1 MNKIKN
7 NFVDWI
13 IGKPKTALVLF
24 GLLNVIFAPGLLK
37 VKTDFT
43 YKSWYSIKDPKV
55 LEFQEFEKTFGNDD
69 MAIVVVHDDK
79 GILQK
84 KNLKLIE
91 EISDRLWRVNEVLR
105 VDNLNNFIHME
116 SVGDDLMISPLV
128 EEGDS
133 EFVDLDELKRKIK
146 TEPVLDNFLIS
157 KDKKTTVI
165 QVKIISEASGKIPDH
180 AKISYDVRE
189 VMKPFIKENPDL
201 TFHLTGSVVVVDDF
215 TQATIDDLVLLVPLL
230 YLIFILIMFYRYR
243 SITGM
248 LLIFSNISFSISLM
262 LGACGYLGYKINTL
276 TAAAP
281 TILMTIALSDAV
293 HVFSAFFQGVKNNFN
308 VISSLRYSLK
318 KNFYP
323 TFLTTITTSVGFLS
337 FFDAKVEPVAELG
350 IIVGIGVVFAWLVTY
365 LGFGPGILLLG
376 KYFRTEGEVLS
387 ESTSIE
393 KDLKVTPFSNSLG
406 DLIFKYKYMITS
418 FTVALGVF
426 GVFYISKLT
435 VNMDPIEQFRPDHHS
450 VVASKFLEKQMGF
463 SSGFE
468 LEIDSGLKDGAKNPQ
483 FLQKVD
489 SFLLWLKSDERI
501 TKSVSLNYILKSIN
515 KALNNNSDDFYF
527 LPKTKEQVGEEILLY
542 QMGLPQ
548 GKDINNLLS
557 VDNRKIRV
565 TLQSNVT
572 DSKTSNELF
581 KYIEVEAK
589 NRGLNILITG
599 KTPLFHDLT
608 PYIVQTFFESFS
620 LAFIGITIILC
631 ISLRSLGLGLLALIP
646 NLFPL
651 LVGGGIFYFTG
662 YDIDMGTVL
671 IASVCLGISVDDSI
685 HFLFEYKKYRELKLS
700 VLDTVKKLITTTFPA
715 LFMTTLLICAGF
727 GAFVFGNYVP
737 NVKFGVSVAGIL
749 IIALVAD
756 FIILPSILLLGR
768 EQKYK

>member
-1 MNKIKN
+1 MEKIKN
-7 NFVDWI
+7 NFVNWI
-13 IGKPKTALVLF
+13 IKKPKSALLLF
-24 GLLNVIFAPGLLK
+24 FVLNVIFAPGLLK

-43 YKSWYSIKDPKV
+43 YKSWYSNKDPKV

-69 MAIVVVHDDK
+69 MAIVIVHDEK
-79 GILQK
+79 GILQR
-84 KNLKLIE
+84 KNLKLVE
-91 EISDRLWRVNEVLR
+91 QMSEKLWNVNEVLR

-116 SVGDDLMISPLV
+116 SAGEDLLISPLV

-133 EFVDLDELKRKIK
+133 DYVDITELKRKIK
-146 TEPVLDNFLIS
+146 MEPVLENFLIS
-157 KDKKTTVI
+157 KDRKTTII
-165 QVKIISEASGKIPDH
+165 QVKIIPETSGKIPDH
-180 AKISYDVRE
+180 ARISHDVRE
-189 VMKPFIKENPDL
+189 VMKPFIKANPDL
-201 TFHLTGSVVVVDDF
+201 IFHLTGSVVVVDDF
-215 TQATIDDLVLLVPLL
+215 TQATIDDLILLVPLL
-230 YLIFILIMFYRYR
+230 YLIFIVIMFYRYK

-248 LLIFSNISFSISLM
+248 ILIFSNISFSISLM

-293 HVFSAFFQGVKNNFN
+293 HVFSAFFQGVKNKFN

-350 IIVGIGVVFAWLVTY
+350 IIVGIGVIFAWLVTY
-365 LGFGPGILLLG
+365 LGFGPGILLLR
-376 KYFRTEGEVLS
+376 KYFKPEGETLS

-406 DLIFKYKYMITS
+406 DLIFKYRYIITS

-426 GVFYISKLT
+426 GIFYISKLT
-435 VNMDPIEQFRPDHHS
+435 VNMDPIEQFKPDHHS
-450 VVASKFLEKQMGF
+450 VVASKFLEKQMDF

-468 LEIDSGLKDGAKNPQ
+468 LEIDSGVTDGAKNPE
-483 FLQKVD
+483 FLQNVE

-515 KALNNNSDDFYF
+515 KALNNNSEEFYF

-557 VDNRKIRV
+557 LDNRKIRV

-581 KYIEVEAK
+581 KYIEAEAK
-589 NRGLNILITG
+589 NREIRLLITG

-608 PYIVQTFFESFS
+608 PYIVQTFFESFT
-620 LAFIGITIILC
+620 LAFIGITIIL
-631 ISLRSLGLGLLALIP
+631 IVSLRSFGLGFLALIP

-651 LVGGGIFYFTG
+651 LLGGGLFYFSG

-671 IASVCLGISVDDSI
+671 VASVCLGISVDDSI
-685 HFLFEYKKYRELKLS
+685 HFLFEYKKYREMSLS

-727 GAFVFGNYVP
+727 GAFIFGNYVP

-749 IIALVAD
+749 VIALIAD
-756 FIILPSILLLGR
+756 FVILPSILLLGR
-768 EQKYK
+768 GPNHK